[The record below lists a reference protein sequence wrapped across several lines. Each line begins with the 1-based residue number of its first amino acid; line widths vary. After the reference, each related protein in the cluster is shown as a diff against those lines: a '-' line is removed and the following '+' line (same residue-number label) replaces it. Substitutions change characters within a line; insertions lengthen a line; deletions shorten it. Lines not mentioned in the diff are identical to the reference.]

1 MKGKKEPAGRP
12 FALGRENESVAREG
26 QRTRL
31 GEKAAERK
39 ESFFR
44 KAEVTAEAVT
54 YKAKAESKS
63 AGKSA
68 CATEAKIGAGQVSLR
83 LC

>member
-1 MKGKKEPAGRP
+1 MNRLRAKVKGRGSARKPPSGRNR
-12 FALGRENESVAREG
+12 FFGR
-26 QRTRL
+26 L
-31 GEKAAERK
+31 KAD
-39 ESFFR
+39 
-44 KAEVTAEAVT
+44 VTAEAVT

-68 CATEAKIGAGQVSLR
+68 CATGAKIGAGRVSLR

>member
-1 MKGKKEPAGRP
+1 MNRSRAKVNGRGSARKP
-12 FALGRENESVAREG
+12 PSGRNRFLGRLKTN
-26 QRTRL
+26 
-31 GEKAAERK
+31 
-39 ESFFR
+39 
-44 KAEVTAEAVT
+44 VTAEAVT

-68 CATEAKIGAGQVSLR
+68 CATEVVGARRAKLR